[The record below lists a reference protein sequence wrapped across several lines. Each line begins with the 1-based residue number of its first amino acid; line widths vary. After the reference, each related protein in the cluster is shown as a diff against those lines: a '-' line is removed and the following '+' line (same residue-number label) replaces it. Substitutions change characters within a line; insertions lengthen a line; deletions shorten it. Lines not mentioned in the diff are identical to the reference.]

1 MEQLI
6 GNRCCEQRKIKTQ
19 DTEFQ
24 DAQATLEEL
33 IYVYFMLKA
42 LMQVF
47 WRIYE
52 NNLWY
57 VYKIVLTYFN
67 KFSSIVV

>member
-1 MEQLI
+1 M
-6 GNRCCEQRKIKTQ
+6 
-19 DTEFQ
+19 EFQ

-52 NNLWY
+52 NNL
-57 VYKIVLTYFN
+57 
-67 KFSSIVV
+67 